1 MQITHEQISDG
12 LDRALYV
19 TNERV
24 ETAIFLALG
33 REKPLLIEG
42 PAGAGK
48 TEVAKVLA
56 EILHT
61 ELIRLQCYEG
71 LDEARALEEWNY
83 QKQLLRMQADEQQ
96 GIRWEELSEHIF
108 SRVFLLE
115 RPLLKAITSPS
126 RVVLLIDEVD
136 KADEEFEA
144 FLLELLSDF
153 QVSVPELG
161 TLKARERPVVILT
174 SNRARE
180 LSEALRRRCL
190 HLFIDFPGSEQE
202 RKIIELKVPEL
213 DAKLAAEA
221 ARFVGAIR
229 KLGLRKPPSIAE
241 TLDWA
246 RANSTPTRCAP
257 RWASCSSTKT
267 IAPRWNRKPRRS
279 RRVVNPRRRS
289 MPRLRDQLVSFIAAL
304 REAGVRISVAESID
318 AMNAVAAVGLERA
331 RMHEALA
338 AALIKDEADRAIFDE
353 AFNRFFAV
361 PRAHRGEHPDQRGD
375 QISAAAGRGRPGE
388 DPSPRDDAPPRKSEA
403 PRDRAG
409 ASDRDEKSSPSDA
422 KPSKKTRTA
431 HRD

>member
-1 MQITHEQISDG
+1 MKITHEQISDG
-12 LDRALYV
+12 LKRARYV

-24 ETAIFLALG
+24 ETAIFLALAL
-33 REKPLLIEG
+33 EKPLLIEG

-56 EILHT
+56 ETLHT

-71 LDEARALEEWNY
+71 LDEARALYEWNY
-83 QKQLLRMQADEQQ
+83 QKQLLRMQADEHE
-96 GIRWEELSEHIF
+96 GLHWEELSEHIF
-108 SRVFLLE
+108 SRDYLLE

-126 RVVLLIDEVD
+126 RIVLLIDEVD

-161 TLKARERPVVILT
+161 TLKAHERPAVILT

-190 HLFIDFPGSEQE
+190 HLFIDFPGIEQE

-246 RANSTPTRCAP
+246 RALVQLGVRELDTDAVRTALGVLLKHEDDRAKVESKASTLA
-257 RWASCSSTKT
+257 
-267 IAPRWNRKPRRS
+267 
-279 RRVVNPRRRS
+279 PRRR
-289 MPRLRDQLVSFIAAL
+289 
-304 REAGVRISVAESID
+304 
-318 AMNAVAAVGLERA
+318 
-331 RMHEALA
+331 
-338 AALIKDEADRAIFDE
+338 
-353 AFNRFFAV
+353 
-361 PRAHRGEHPDQRGD
+361 
-375 QISAAAGRGRPGE
+375 
-388 DPSPRDDAPPRKSEA
+388 
-403 PRDRAG
+403 
-409 ASDRDEKSSPSDA
+409 
-422 KPSKKTRTA
+422 
-431 HRD
+431 